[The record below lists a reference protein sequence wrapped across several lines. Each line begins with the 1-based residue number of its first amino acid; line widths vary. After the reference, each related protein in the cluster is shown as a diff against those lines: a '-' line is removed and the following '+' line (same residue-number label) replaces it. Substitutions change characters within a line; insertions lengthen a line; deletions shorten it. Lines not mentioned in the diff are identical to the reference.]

1 MSFTQFTDLSQ
12 YANDSDFTSLFSNT
26 GLSGSTNL
34 NSLSGEFSEI
44 VKFVR
49 FSLGEP
55 ILTAEI
61 DNNQINV
68 AFERASLEYSRLL
81 SMVHM
86 SNYFSTVLGLSR
98 DFNDNDLKT
107 VLPGETFNYV
117 RRYSKNYGMFGPEP
131 VGGNVDMRKG
141 YVSLTGGIQDYNI
154 YENLFDDE
162 TNLSLNNYLTSTSSS
177 QKSIVITKLHYH
189 QPLSLYRYF
198 DPWNTF
204 NVLSNEFKIE
214 SYAMNSSAFYIM
226 PIWNDILRG
235 QVNRQSDLVRKAN
248 FSYNQFGNRLL
259 LFPTPKVDGLRVYFE
274 YFQDPDAFNLQ
285 NDSASSGISSIWNIP
300 MTDITYEEM
309 NPMSRTWVR
318 EYTLALCREIL
329 GDIRSKYASVPVP
342 NGDIQLNGSDLI
354 QRGREDQSK
363 LKEELRTDLEQFRK
377 ENIMEKEA
385 KMAQSTNDQLK
396 FFPLPIMSG

>member
-1 MSFTQFTDLSQ
+1 MSFIQFTDLSQ

-34 NSLSGEFSEI
+34 MSLSGEYSEI

-49 FSLGEP
+49 FNLGEP
-55 ILTAEI
+55 VLTVEI
-61 DNNQINV
+61 DNNQINT
-68 AFERASLEYSRLL
+68 AFERASLEYSRML

-86 SNYFSTVLGLSR
+86 SNYFSTVLGLSK
-98 DFNDNDLKT
+98 DFNVNDLK
-107 VLPGETFNYV
+107 VVMPGETFNYV
-117 RRYSKNYGMFGPEP
+117 RRYSKNYGIFGPEP
-131 VGGNVDMRKG
+131 VGGNVDMRRG
-141 YVSLTGGIQDYNI
+141 YVSLSPGVQDYNI
-154 YENLFDDE
+154 YTDLYDE
-162 TNLSLNNYLTSTSSS
+162 ETGLSINNYLESTSSS
-177 QKSIVITKLHYH
+177 QKSIVITKLYH
-189 QPLSLYRYF
+189 RQPLSLYRYF

-214 SYAMNSSAFYIM
+214 SYAANSSAFYIM

-235 QVNRQSDLVRKAN
+235 QINRQSDLVRKAN
-248 FSYNQFGNRLL
+248 FSYNQFGDRLL
-259 LFPTPKVDGLRVYFE
+259 LFPTPKNNTFVFFE
-274 YFQDPDAFNLQ
+274 YFQDPDAFNLK
-285 NDSASSGISSIWNIP
+285 NDSASAGISAAWNIP
-300 MTDITYEEM
+300 MSDITYEEM
-309 NPMSRTWVR
+309 NPTARQWVR

-329 GDIRSKYASVPVP
+329 GDIRSKYASIPVP